1 MDKYLFIRYLPL
13 EFMIFFGMCSQFIA
27 HRPSPRNKNFTI
39 FLYSKCCGD
48 ILGRI
53 RKLIKLTRKLRV
65 ISKKSGRFVH
75 QNENCRRTELGNPP
89 LCLQMYT
96 NQNPPSPLD
105 WWRLLRMERPLLKW
119 SFVLSQ
125 TLIPIGDFL

>member
-1 MDKYLFIRYLPL
+1 
-13 EFMIFFGMCSQFIA
+13 MCSQFIA

-96 NQNPPSPLD
+96 NQNPP
-105 WWRLLRMERPLLKW
+105 PLLIDDVFYEW
-119 SFVLSQ
+119 NCLYLSEVSFYHRRSFPLG
-125 TLIPIGDFL
+125 TFCKPPPPWFT